1 MLNQKN
7 IKLKNNSYA
16 GFGLFFLLIAC
27 SGCSTVLS
35 YESIIQKADSV
46 DISKGI
52 SEDDAVLI
60 AQKHIILHGLDQNVS
75 VRQIGAAKLMED
87 KNFWLITFNKTIDNK
102 VGDRRHEIPQEIIIQ
117 VNRTTGK
124 SVLFSK

>member
-16 GFGLFFLLIAC
+16 GFGLFLFLIAC

-35 YESIIQKADSV
+35 YESIIRKADSI
-46 DISKGI
+46 DASKGI

-75 VRQIGAAKLMED
+75 VRQIGAAKLMDD

-102 VGDRRHEIPQEIIIQ
+102 VGDRRQEIPQEIIIQ

-124 SVLFSK
+124 SALFSK